1 MVKLDIKLNAFLKDE
16 LKTLEMIIESDPSTY
31 IESKESKKV
40 LIFILVFKLY
50 YYIKI
55 KIIRLNFGEKV
66 QEM

>member
-40 LIFILVFKLY
+40 LIFILVFKLLY
-50 YYIKI
+50 HNQNY
-55 KIIRLNFGEKV
+55 
-66 QEM
+66 